1 MCSKTIDALND
12 VILEKG
18 DVVDVLD
25 RTKGS
30 HWLVRKDH
38 AKDEVSEFQDIFIMG
53 FFSTAVS
60 LMIWGKN
67 MQDNRIKPDFTFVHS
82 AYLVRR
88 VRWFAHC
95 QLGRITYDCFRS
107 IHLFVPGIRGLVR
120 FFAD

>member
-1 MCSKTIDALND
+1 MQDFFSKKFEVCSKTIDALND

-38 AKDEVSEFQDIFIMG
+38 AKDEVSEFPDISIM

-60 LMIWGKN
+60 TNL
-67 MQDNRIKPDFTFVHS
+67 
-82 AYLVRR
+82 L
-88 VRWFAHC
+88 
-95 QLGRITYDCFRS
+95 L
-107 IHLFVPGIRGLVR
+107 
-120 FFAD
+120 